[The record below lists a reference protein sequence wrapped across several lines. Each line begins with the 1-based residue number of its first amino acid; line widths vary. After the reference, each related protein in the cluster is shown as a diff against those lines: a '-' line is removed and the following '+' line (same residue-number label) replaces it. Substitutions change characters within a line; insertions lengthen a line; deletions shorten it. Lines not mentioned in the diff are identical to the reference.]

1 MFKEKKEKRRN
12 KCDCKN
18 INIYTYQFEKRKEI
32 RKKDRNLSIKLFLG
46 FIANADIFT
55 SISKSCE
62 LAKWQNKKHLISCSV
77 FCFKNIV
84 TKLYREE
91 KKQKENDNEK

>member
-1 MFKEKKEKRRN
+1 MNPFVAETTTDCMVLKVLASSQLQISQLKVKALTCLKKKKKKEEIN
-12 KCDCKN
+12 VIAKN

-55 SISKSCE
+55 SISK
-62 LAKWQNKKHLISCSV
+62 
-77 FCFKNIV
+77 
-84 TKLYREE
+84 
-91 KKQKENDNEK
+91 